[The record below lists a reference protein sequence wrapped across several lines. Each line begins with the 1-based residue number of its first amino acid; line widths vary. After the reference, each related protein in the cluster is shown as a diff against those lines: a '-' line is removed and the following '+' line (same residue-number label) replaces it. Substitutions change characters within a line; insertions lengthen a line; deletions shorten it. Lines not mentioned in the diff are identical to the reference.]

1 MKTVYLI
8 IILFYNI
15 SFSQLLPGGNRERY
29 EENSS
34 STSSNNSAYIN
45 LNLNFL
51 QINDYFGVEGALG
64 FGNILKNNLILG
76 GGINSV
82 LFDSFKIQNEGSELI
97 RYTNGYFK
105 FGYLIDMK
113 YVYPSF
119 NLNLGAGRMNS
130 STLAIGVNAD
140 PNGDWYIYLEP
151 NLNFDVKLYKKNY
164 LNFCFNYRFYNG
176 IENYNLKNSDFN
188 GFVFNFGYTL
198 ILK

>member
-1 MKTVYLI
+1 MHRNSHENQEPHHLYSIQDKKEGEVFKYG
-8 IILFYNI
+8 I
-15 SFSQLLPGGNRERY
+15 SSDPIEKDGLSKRIRRQL
-29 EENSS
+29 
-34 STSSNNSAYIN
+34 
-45 LNLNFL
+45 
-51 QINDYFGVEGALG
+51 
-64 FGNILKNNLILG
+64 K
-76 GGINSV
+76 
-82 LFDSFKIQNEGSELI
+82 
-97 RYTNGYFK
+97 
-105 FGYLIDMK
+105 
-113 YVYPSF
+113 